1 MDNVHSTDYRCFNRF
16 LVRVVPRVMNH
27 SKCDGICSCTG
38 ASIDR
43 EIVGY
48 AK

>member
-27 SKCDGICSCTG
+27 SKCDGICPCTD
-38 ASIDR
+38 ASIGR
-43 EIVGY
+43 EIREY
-48 AK
+48 EK